1 MVTILI
7 VVAVALLLIIVLAAV
22 GLRKSMRL
30 RKTIENAKPS
40 GRPSRKG
47 TRSANMQ
54 PAP

>member
-7 VVAVALLLIIVLAAV
+7 VVAGVLLLIIVLAVV
-22 GLRKSMRL
+22 GLRKSMHL
-30 RKTIENAKPS
+30 RKTIENAKPL